1 MVVRRRGG
9 GGEGGATTCLLR
21 VYAISVFEIHPTP
34 TGRPHPPLLF
44 NTSTPHPHQ
53 VELIK
58 FMESFGIAK
67 LSGKAFVDGDLAVEV
82 KEMTFGASVVLCA
95 GLI

>member
-1 MVVRRRGG
+1 MTRQQPQLIDYV
-9 GGEGGATTCLLR
+9 
-21 VYAISVFEIHPTP
+21 TP
-34 TGRPHPPLLF
+34 Q
-44 NTSTPHPHQ
+44 Q

-82 KEMTFGASVVLCA
+82 KEMTFGACFLSSLPAYCVLDWAA
-95 GLI
+95 GSRRDGCHHSSTT